1 MTPELRRMIA
11 LCTAL
16 AIPLVLSAW
25 LVVSVLGW
33 LQVQTDIEQAEAQ
46 RALPPAADPARYL
59 TPGEN
64 FAIASSNLQSRLT
77 AAAREAG
84 VTASSV
90 QIAAEDDNDRLR
102 MTLDFQAEGEMEN
115 LAELLHAL
123 EAGLPALIVED
134 VRLTPIRRSTNLQL
148 TATVRARREPGGGT

>member
-1 MTPELRRMIA
+1 MSPELRRILA
-11 LCTAL
+11 LCAAL
-16 AIPLVLSAW
+16 AIPAALSVW
-25 LVVSVLGW
+25 LVITVMGW
-33 LQVQTDIEQAEAQ
+33 LQVQTDIEQAEAD

-77 AAAREAG
+77 AAARNAG
-84 VTASSV
+84 VTTSSV
-90 QIAAEDDNDRLR
+90 QIAAEDSNDRLR

-134 VRLTPIRRSTNLQL
+134 VRLTPIRRSSELQL
-148 TATVRARREPGGGT
+148 TATVRARREPGSGS